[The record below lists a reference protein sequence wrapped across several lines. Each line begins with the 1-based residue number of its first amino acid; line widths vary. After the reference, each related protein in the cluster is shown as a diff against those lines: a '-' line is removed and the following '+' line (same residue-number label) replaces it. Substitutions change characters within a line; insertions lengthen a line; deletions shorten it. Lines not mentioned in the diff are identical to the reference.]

1 MIYCI
6 VGPTCSGKT
15 EVAKRIASF
24 LRAPII
30 SADAFQIYRDMNIGT
45 AKIEQSDEFYQSHY
59 LIDIINPDQ
68 EYSVKQYQDDFR
80 HVFETLKVTY
90 QNIVIVGGTG
100 LYLRAAL
107 YDYVFYDDVHSSAEL
122 LEQKS
127 NNELFDM
134 LTELDPHSA
143 SKIHINNRK
152 RLIRAIDIAL
162 NNAKTK
168 SEIIS
173 EQKHN
178 LYYKDDIRFYFL
190 CPNRDKL
197 YENINKRTD
206 VMIKNGL
213 VDEVKNLLEKYQLST
228 TAKQAIGY
236 KEIISYLNGEMTLET
251 ATELIKKR
259 TRNYAKR
266 QITFFKHQFPT
277 KMYSSGEEIIKEIY
291 EQNV

>member
-15 EVAKRIASF
+15 EVAKKIASF
-24 LRAPII
+24 LNAPII

-45 AKIEQSDEFYQSHY
+45 AKIDKNDEFYQKHY
-59 LIDIINPDQ
+59 LVDIIDPSKD
-68 EYSVKQYQDDFR
+68 YSVKQYQDDFR
-80 HVFETLKVTY
+80 HVFEMLRKTY
-90 QNIVIVGGTG
+90 QNIVVVGGAG

-107 YDYVFYDDVHSSAEL
+107 YDYVFYNDVHSNTKI

-134 LTELDPHSA
+134 LNELDPQSA
-143 SKIHINNRK
+143 NNIHINNRK

-162 NNAKTK
+162 SSTKTK

-178 LYYKDDIRFYFL
+178 FYYKDEIRFYFL
-190 CPNRDKL
+190 CPNRDEL
-197 YENINKRTD
+197 YENINRRTD
-206 VMIKNGL
+206 EMIRDGL
-213 VDEVKNLLEKYQLST
+213 IGEVKSLLKNYQLSS

-236 KEIISYLNGEMTLET
+236 KEIISYLNGEVNLND
-251 ATELIKKR
+251 AIELIKKR

-291 EQNV
+291 EQNI